1 MQILKQ
7 ITFEEALEHL
17 EHGEKV
23 FVTSFQQGNPI
34 LKKLE
39 TMTVGQVIRNK
50 EKYIFQ
56 IIEESDKD

>member
-17 EHGEKV
+17 GQGEKV
-23 FVTSFQQGNPI
+23 FVTTFQQGNPI

-39 TMTVGQVIRNK
+39 TMTVGQVMRTK

-56 IIEESDKD
+56 IVEESDKD

>member
-7 ITFEEALEHL
+7 ITFEEALEHI
-17 EHGEKV
+17 ERGEKV
-23 FVTSFQQGNPI
+23 FVTTFQQGNPV

-39 TMTVGQVIRNK
+39 TMTVGQVIKNK

-56 IIEESDKD
+56 IVEESDKD